1 MEGHFGKEAQILY
14 YLKSAPGAANRGKG
28 APRGIWPKSPAVGGR
43 PEIINNNNNGR
54 GRSARKSVDSQH
66 SSPRCSP
73 AQLRGPLYLKVF
85 RELVR
90 ERGPKYIRKA
100 KQAS

>member
-43 PEIINNNNNGR
+43 PEIIIIIMAAAARPEN
-54 GRSARKSVDSQH
+54 RSIPSIALPGAR
-66 SSPRCSP
+66 
-73 AQLRGPLYLKVF
+73 LR
-85 RELVR
+85 
-90 ERGPKYIRKA
+90 
-100 KQAS
+100 S